1 MQNHIKILQKIVA
14 RLFLS
19 VIPGFFFFFLI
30 DSADL
35 HTEKQ
40 NYPKT
45 IYI

>member
-14 RLFLS
+14 RLFFRWFQ
-19 VIPGFFFFFLI
+19 GFFFSLI

>member
-19 VIPGFFFFFLI
+19 VIPGFFFFLI